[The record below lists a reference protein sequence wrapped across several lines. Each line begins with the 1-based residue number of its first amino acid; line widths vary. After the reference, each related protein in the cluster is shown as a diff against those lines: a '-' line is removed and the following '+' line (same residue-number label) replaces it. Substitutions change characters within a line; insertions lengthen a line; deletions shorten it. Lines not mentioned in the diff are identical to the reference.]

1 MAEELN
7 QNLIYF
13 NEQKKIM
20 EDKQINYLLNYVRSG
35 KLLQAEG
42 SFMQVYNIVYNLVD
56 RQLGEETLKYHNEK
70 IEQAI
75 IECYEK
81 IKNLSGIDFIDSF
94 ILYTKRINFLIYNMS
109 RSFAYISNNHLKSV
123 EGENGGIKYKENDIS
138 EFSMYIYKKF
148 FFDKLQ
154 VKLYQI
160 LNELLIRDERNG
172 NNEHRDK
179 ILFIMEIINS
189 MDIIKPKIAKK
200 GENEFM
206 WIETLHKEEL
216 SYVNQLFSIYPGSL
230 KLMQKN
236 FRSYISERLKA
247 LKNDKELFNDQKR
260 FIEALINL
268 KKEMDKFVAKCFKN
282 NLVFIIAE
290 NEEFCDILKDIS
302 PEILKDY
309 EGFCKEIGFIGN

>member
-42 SFMQVYNIVYNLVD
+42 SFMQVYNIVYTLVD
-56 RQLGEETLKYHNEK
+56 RQLEEETLKYHNEK

-109 RSFAYISNNHLKSV
+109 KLFIYITNNHLKTV
-123 EGENGGIKYKENDIS
+123 EENLGRKYKENDIS
-138 EFSMYIYKKF
+138 EFSMYIYKKC

-206 WIETLHKEEL
+206 WIETLNKEEL
-216 SYVNQLFSIYPGSL
+216 S
-230 KLMQKN
+230 
-236 FRSYISERLKA
+236 
-247 LKNDKELFNDQKR
+247 
-260 FIEALINL
+260 
-268 KKEMDKFVAKCFKN
+268 
-282 NLVFIIAE
+282 
-290 NEEFCDILKDIS
+290 
-302 PEILKDY
+302 
-309 EGFCKEIGFIGN
+309 

>member
-42 SFMQVYNIVYNLVD
+42 SYMTVYNIVYNLVD
-56 RQLGEETLKYHNEK
+56 RRLGEESLKYHNEK
-70 IEQAI
+70 IEQAV

-94 ILYTKRINFLIYNMS
+94 ILYTKRINFFIYNMS
-109 RSFAYISNNHLKSV
+109 RLFIYITNNHLKSV
-123 EGENGGIKYKENDIS
+123 EENLGRKYKENDIS
-138 EFSMYIYKKF
+138 EFSMYIYKKC

-160 LNELLIRDERNG
+160 LNELLIRDERNS
-172 NNEHRDK
+172 NNENRDK

-216 SYVNQLFSIYPGSL
+216 SYEYKLFSIYPGSL
-230 KLMQKN
+230 TLIQKS

-247 LKNDKELFNDQKR
+247 LKNDEELFKDKKR

-268 KKEMDKFVAKCFKN
+268 KTEMDEFVTKCFKN
-282 NLVFIIAE
+282 DLIFIIAE
-290 NEEFCDILKDIS
+290 KEEFCDIMKEIS

-309 EGFCKEIGFIGN
+309 EGFCKEIGFIVNK